1 MAELRFVKIHNDLWE
16 IPKTGGMRVPARIYA
31 SEKILRELKE
41 DQAPQQV
48 VNVAHLPGIVQYAL
62 AMPDIHWGYGFPI
75 GGVAAFDLDEGVISP
90 GGVGYDINCL
100 TGSAR
105 VLHAYGY
112 YRSIAEIVE
121 SGTDEPLCCYRL
133 AARQPESARIIYR
146 LGEAPRTQV
155 WRVWTRSGD
164 TIEATEDHPFW
175 TPQGM
180 VPLRALHPGDRVA
193 FCPFE
198 GVPYE
203 APSAEVILTPEAF
216 CAVLQRRGL
225 PDRGGRYRQ
234 WVRYLSDRGLLPL
247 CYDSPALPFLCK
259 LLGYLMGNGTCCLE
273 RNGRL
278 RLIVQGQ
285 REDLEVMRRDLEG
298 LGIRSIRLDRRRR
311 RFRLQIFGHT
321 YAFEREIANLH
332 LSSQAFAWLLVA
344 LGMPVGDRA
353 AQNYE
358 APIWLERAPRW
369 QKRLWLAGLFGARLP
384 ALRVVSKRDGTFA
397 APVLTLTKQA
407 SVAES
412 GRQFLETLARW
423 AAELGVRTQAIE
435 ARISRVGRP
444 KQLAADE
451 YVRWQWRPAA
461 DPESLRALWGRI
473 GYEYNF
479 RRQHEAA
486 CALQYLKDRE
496 QTIRPHW
503 QPAGRLLERW
513 KAVGVPVGEAS
524 ASSSNLPMTGLADE
538 KPRGRTFRASA
549 VGSRYAAFCQ
559 ERQDGREPL
568 GCVWE
573 EIVRIEPV
581 ERPVLWVYDLTVDH
595 PDHNFVANGFV
606 VSNCGV
612 RLLASRLT
620 YEEIASHLE
629 RLVDRLFQRVPT
641 GVGASGALKVSRQ
654 ELRRVAVEGARWAV
668 RQGFGSA
675 IDLEFIEENGC
686 IEGADPA
693 AVSERA
699 YERGVDQ
706 LGTLGSGN
714 HFLEVGYVAQ
724 IFDEEAAR
732 VMGLFPGQ
740 VTVII
745 HTGSRGFGYQI
756 CDDYLVVMDR
766 ALAKYS
772 IRLPDR
778 QLACAPL
785 RSPEGQQYLAA
796 MRCGINFA
804 FANRQI
810 IAHNTRQAF
819 AEAIGMREEDIGLRT
834 VYEVAHNIAKIET
847 HTVDGAQRRV
857 CVHRKGATRAF
868 PPGHPQI
875 PAAYR
880 SIGQPVLIPGDM
892 GRYSYVLVGTEG
904 AMQETFGSTCHGAGR
919 QLSRTKAKKVA
930 SGRHIADELR
940 ARGIVVRGASLRTI
954 NEEIPEAYKD
964 VAEVVEVCHRAGISR
979 KVAQLRPLGC
989 IKG

>member
-1 MAELRFVKIHNDLWE
+1 MAELRFVKIHDYLWE
-16 IPKTGGMRVPARIYA
+16 IPRMGGMRVPARIYA

-41 DQAPQQV
+41 DQAPQQA
-48 VNVAHLPGIVQYAL
+48 VNVAHLPGIVKYSL

-100 TGSAR
+100 TGEAR
-105 VLHAYGY
+105 VLHAHGY
-112 YRSIAEIVE
+112 YRTIAEIVE
-121 SGTDEPLCCYRL
+121 AGTNDPLCSYRF
-133 AARQPESARIIYR
+133 AVRRPESARIIYR
-146 LGEAPRTQV
+146 FGETPRTRV
-155 WRVWTRSGD
+155 WRVWTRGGD
-164 TIEATEDHPFW
+164 TVEATEDHPFW

-180 VPLRALHPGDRVA
+180 VPLRELRPGDRVA

-203 APSAEVILTPEAF
+203 APSSETILSPEAF
-216 CAVLQRRGL
+216 WEALRQLGI
-225 PDRGGRYRQ
+225 PDRGRRYRQ
-234 WVRYLSDRGLLPL
+234 LVRYLTRRGLLPL
-247 CYDSPALPFLCK
+247 RYDSPALPLLCK
-259 LLGYLMGNGTCCLE
+259 LLGYLLGDGTCYRE
-273 RNGRL
+273 RNGRI
-278 RLIVQGQ
+278 RLVAYG
-285 REDLEVMRRDLEG
+285 RAEDLEAMRHDLEA
-298 LGIRSIRLDRRRR
+298 LGVRAARLRRRR
-311 RFRLQIFGHT
+311 RRHRVQT
-321 YAFEREIANLH
+321 VYRPYAFEREEVSLH
-332 LSSQAFAWLLVA
+332 ITSRAFALLLVA
-344 LGMPVGDRA
+344 LGMPIGDRT
-353 AQNYE
+353 AQDFE
-358 APIWLERAPRW
+358 APAWLERAPRW
-369 QKRLWLAGLFGARLP
+369 QKRLFLAGLFGAELSAPRLMSGH
-384 ALRVVSKRDGTFA
+384 ARTFA
-397 APVLTLTKQA
+397 TPVLTLTKRA
-407 SVAES
+407 PFAES
-412 GRQFLETLARW
+412 GRRFLETLARW

-435 ARISRVGRP
+435 ARREL
-444 KQLAADE
+444 LATGE
-451 YVRWQWRPAA
+451 RVRWQWRMASDPA
-461 DPESLRALWGRI
+461 SLRALWGRI

-486 CALQYLKDRE
+486 CALQYVKYKE
-496 QTIRPHW
+496 QVVR
-503 QPAGRLLERW
+503 QRQEAVRLLRRW
-513 KAVGVPVGEAS
+513 RAAGVSVGEA
-524 ASSSNLPMTGLADE
+524 TRRLADQDINRRFVE
-538 KPRGRTFRASA
+538 RTYYEQRGDTPRIGDA
-549 VGSRYAAFCQ
+549 VCSYAAFRR
-559 ERQDGREPL
+559 ERQNGQEPL

-581 ERPVLWVYDLTVDH
+581 ERPELRVYDLTVDH
-595 PDHNFVANGFV
+595 PDHNFIANGFV

-620 YEEIASHLE
+620 YEEVEPHLE
-629 RLVDRLFQRVPT
+629 RLVEMLFRRVPT
-641 GVGASGALKVSRQ
+641 GVGASGALRVSKQ
-654 ELRRVAVEGARWAV
+654 ELRRVAVEGAHWAV
-668 RQGFGSA
+668 RHGFGSEV
-675 IDLEFIEENGC
+675 DLEFIEENGR

-699 YERGVDQ
+699 YERGADQ

-724 IFDEEAAR
+724 IFDDEAAR

-756 CDDYLVVMDR
+756 CDDYLAVMDR
-766 ALAKYS
+766 ALARYH

-810 IAHNTRQAF
+810 IAHNTRKAF
-819 AEAIGMREEDIGLRT
+819 AEALGMREEDIGLRT
-834 VYEVAHNIAKIET
+834 VYEVAHNIAKIEE
-847 HTVDGAQRRV
+847 HTIDGERRRV

-868 PPGHPQI
+868 PPGHSQI

-892 GRYSYVLVGTEG
+892 GRYSYVLVGTEQ

-930 SGRHIADELR
+930 SGRHVAEELR
-940 ARGIVVRGASLRTI
+940 ARGIIVRGASIRTI

-979 KVAQLRPLGC
+979 KVAQLRPIGC